1 MNFLIFLAALSA
13 SVLAFEL
20 MTSFQRAFASF
31 GKSNRLDGVP
41 RTAGDGIQ
49 VNTST
54 ITEPTRP
61 SILAALLIAIAPTRF
76 DPHSATNTAAVI
88 SQLRRAGYPYST
100 PGEFYAASMQIFT
113 RYLILGA
120 GIAAALVA
128 LDMAI
133 AAAPIAA
140 VFVFLGLRRP
150 YVNLKQAAKKRGE
163 ALRNNM
169 LIGLSVLGS
178 LLNSG
183 VGVQEALRRT
193 ANVGGPFC
201 NLMGLLVARMGVE
214 GFVAAIQTTRAHL
227 PDLKDVEAS
236 LFLRDVEDFFRTNRP
251 LASSVGALRDA
262 VHRSV
267 VEDTESRA
275 ALVRQRSGLFGVM
288 AVLGLVFSII
298 APFLGSF

>member
-1 MNFLIFLAALSA
+1 MA
-13 SVLAFEL
+13 EL
-20 MTSFQRAFASF
+20 YWE
-31 GKSNRLDGVP
+31 N
-41 RTAGDGIQ
+41 IE
-49 VNTST
+49 
-54 ITEPTRP
+54 I
-61 SILAALLIAIAPTRF
+61 
-76 DPHSATNTAAVI
+76 
-88 SQLRRAGYPYST
+88 
-100 PGEFYAASMQIFT
+100 
-113 RYLILGA
+113 A
-120 GIAAALVA
+120 GIAAAVVA

-150 YVNLKQAAKKRGE
+150 YVNLKQTAKKRGE
-163 ALRNNM
+163 VLRNNM

-178 LLNSG
+178 LLNAG

-214 GFVAAIQTTRAHL
+214 GFESAIQTTRAHL
-227 PDLKDVEAS
+227 PDPKDVEAS

-267 VEDTESRA
+267 VENTEARA

-288 AVLGLVFSII
+288 AVVGLVFSII